1 MDEVKHEPVSDEG
14 TTCTTPDLEE
24 EEHLLPVT
32 TLFLKS
38 EIKEDLW
45 DNSVNSDVFKEEV
58 TIKENEECMDNGKQ
72 QRRFDGLD
80 RASGQFD
87 TCMLFQHPYTSGTD
101 STDENSTQ
109 NSEASRKDM
118 RYKCELCDK
127 VFSRSRAFAAHQ
139 RSHTPKKPYSCHMC
153 NKSFTQKMV
162 LENHCRIHHT
172 GEKITVYDISK
183 NRHSK
188 KPTVKNQL
196 IHCGPKPYKCDVCNK
211 VFLLLDRFKKHYRI
225 HTGEKPYVCDIC
237 NKGFS
242 QRGNLATHKRTHTGE
257 KPYNCDTCNMNFADG
272 STLKTHYRIH
282 TGERPY
288 ICNICNKTFSKKGN
302 LTNHHRVHTG
312 EKPYCC
318 VICNKSFSEKGN
330 LKNHLRIHIVQ
341 KTSIG

>member
-1 MDEVKHEPVSDEG
+1 MDGIKHEPVSDEG
-14 TTCTTPDLEE
+14 NTCTTSTLQEE
-24 EEHLLPVT
+24 DNLLPVT
-32 TLFLKS
+32 TLFIKS
-38 EIKEDLW
+38 EIKEESW
-45 DNSVNSDVFKEEV
+45 DNSENSESFKEEV
-58 TIKENEECMDNGKQ
+58 TINEYEEGTDSGEQ
-72 QRRFDGLD
+72 QCGCDSVD
-80 RASGQFD
+80 RSSEQFD
-87 TCMLFQHPYTSGTD
+87 TCMLFQHQYNTGAD
-101 STDENSTQ
+101 STDENSTE
-109 NSEASRKDM
+109 NSKASPKDK

-127 VFSRSRAFAAHQ
+127 VFPRSRAFTAHQ

-153 NKSFTQKMV
+153 NKSFTQKMI

-172 GEKITVYDISK
+172 GEKLTMCDISK
-183 NRHSK
+183 NKHSK
-188 KPTVKNQL
+188 ESNTKYHL
-196 IHCGPKPYKCDVCNK
+196 IHSGPKPYKCDVCNK

-341 KTSIG
+341 KT

>member
-1 MDEVKHEPVSDEG
+1 MDEIKHEPVSDDG
-14 TTCTTPDLEE
+14 STCTTSDLEE
-24 EEHLLPVT
+24 EDHLLPVT
-32 TLFLKS
+32 TLFIKS
-38 EIKEDLW
+38 EIKEESW
-45 DNSVNSDVFKEEV
+45 DTSVNSEVFKEEV
-58 TIKENEECMDNGKQ
+58 TIKEHDEYTDSGEQEKGV
-72 QRRFDGLD
+72 D
-80 RASGQFD
+80 RVEISSGQFERY
-87 TCMLFQHPYTSGTD
+87 MLFHNKYAAGTD
-101 STDENSTQ
+101 RTDENSK
-109 NSEASRKDM
+109 ASVKDK
-118 RYKCELCDK
+118 RYRCELCKK
-127 VFSRSRAFAAHQ
+127 VFPRSRAFTAHQ

-153 NKSFTQKMV
+153 NKSFTQKMI
-162 LENHCRIHHT
+162 LENHCRIHHA
-172 GEKITVYDISK
+172 GDKLTVCEISK
-183 NRHSK
+183 TRQSK
-188 KPTVKNQL
+188 ESDAKYHLSHT
-196 IHCGPKPYKCDVCNK
+196 GPKPYKCDVCSK

-225 HTGEKPYVCDIC
+225 HTGEKPYICDIC

-257 KPYNCDTCNMNFADG
+257 KPYSCDTCNMNFADG

-341 KTSIG
+341 KT